1 MSRTVID
8 IDDDL
13 LHEAARLLETST
25 KRATVH
31 AALREAVAVRLR
43 REDLAAAAGGA
54 YEDALNPDI
63 MAAAWR

>member
-13 LHEAARLLETST
+13 LREAARLLDTPT

-43 REDLAAAAGGA
+43 REELASASAGA
-54 YEDALNPDI
+54 YRDALEADV